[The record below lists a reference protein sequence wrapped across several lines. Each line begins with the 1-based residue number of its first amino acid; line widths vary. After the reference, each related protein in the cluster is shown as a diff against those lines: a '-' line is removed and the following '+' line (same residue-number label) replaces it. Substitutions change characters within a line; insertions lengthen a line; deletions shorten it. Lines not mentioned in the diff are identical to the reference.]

1 MGKKSLAKKK
11 RLVKAA
17 RKNRRIPAF
26 IIARTKRKVSQN
38 KFRRNWRREKL
49 RIGED

>member
-1 MGKKSLAKKK
+1 MGKKSLQKKK
-11 RLVKAA
+11 RLAKAG

-38 KFRRNWRREKL
+38 NYRRNWRTHKL
-49 RIGED
+49 RIAED